1 MFPFKLLGEKSGSQC
16 VWYIYMHFLFSREHY
31 MLGFL
36 LHLIIEVQES
46 RILLDFKI
54 VTNDGRD
61 ELERIVFSINRKS
74 MICFFFYFLFF
85 LDADEKWFNG
95 QSRYNCSQSKHKW
108 MITRNLKLT
117 CSIIWFDSCKWLF
130 IPKSYS
136 ECFPLYKSFS

>member
-1 MFPFKLLGEKSGSQC
+1 
-16 VWYIYMHFLFSREHY
+16 

-74 MICFFFYFLFF
+74 MICFYFIFYFF
-85 LDADEKWFNG
+85 
-95 QSRYNCSQSKHKW
+95 
-108 MITRNLKLT
+108 
-117 CSIIWFDSCKWLF
+117 
-130 IPKSYS
+130 
-136 ECFPLYKSFS
+136 

>member
-1 MFPFKLLGEKSGSQC
+1 
-16 VWYIYMHFLFSREHY
+16 

-85 LDADEKWFNG
+85 LDADEK
-95 QSRYNCSQSKHKW
+95 
-108 MITRNLKLT
+108 
-117 CSIIWFDSCKWLF
+117 
-130 IPKSYS
+130 
-136 ECFPLYKSFS
+136 